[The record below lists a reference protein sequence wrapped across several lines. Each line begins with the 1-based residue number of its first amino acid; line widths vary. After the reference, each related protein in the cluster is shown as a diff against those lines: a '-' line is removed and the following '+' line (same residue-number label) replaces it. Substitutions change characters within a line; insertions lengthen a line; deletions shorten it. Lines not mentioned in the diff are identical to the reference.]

1 MGGLVIRL
9 RKGTYTMFE
18 KGDRVFIPIVNV
30 YGVLQR
36 IKIIDEK
43 GILWLVNIEN
53 TSLLAVVYE
62 KHLIKLGEIKFT
74 NFRR

>member
-1 MGGLVIRL
+1 
-9 RKGTYTMFE
+9 MFE
-18 KGDRVFIPIVNV
+18 KGDRVFIPNVNV

-36 IKIIDEK
+36 IKIIDKK

-53 TSLLAVVYE
+53 TPFLAEVYE
-62 KHLIKLGEIKFT
+62 KHLTKLEETEFT

>member
-1 MGGLVIRL
+1 MGVGETR
-9 RKGTYTMFE
+9 FE
-18 KGDRVFIPIVNV
+18 KGDRVFIPNVNV

-36 IKIIDEK
+36 IKRIDEK

-53 TSLLAVVYE
+53 PSFLTEVYE
-62 KHLIKLGEIKFT
+62 KHLTKQFT

>member
-1 MGGLVIRL
+1 
-9 RKGTYTMFE
+9 MFE
-18 KGDRVFIPIVNV
+18 KGDRVFIPNVNV

-36 IKIIDEK
+36 IKIINKK

-53 TSLLAVVYE
+53 PSFLAEAYE
-62 KHLIKLGEIKFT
+62 KHLTKLEEIKFT

>member
-1 MGGLVIRL
+1 
-9 RKGTYTMFE
+9 MFE
-18 KGDRVFIPIVNV
+18 KRDRVFIPNVNV

-36 IKIIDEK
+36 IKKVDKK

-53 TSLLAVVYE
+53 PSFLAEVYE
-62 KHLIKLGEIKFT
+62 KHLTKLEEIKFT

>member
-1 MGGLVIRL
+1 MGVGETR
-9 RKGTYTMFE
+9 FE
-18 KGDRVFIPIVNV
+18 KGDRVFIPIVNAF
-30 YGVLQR
+30 GVLQR

-53 TSLLAVVYE
+53 PSFLTEVYE
-62 KHLIKLGEIKFT
+62 KHLTKLNFT

>member
-1 MGGLVIRL
+1 
-9 RKGTYTMFE
+9 MFE
-18 KGDRVFIPIVNV
+18 KGDRVFITNINV

-36 IKIIDEK
+36 IKIINKK

-53 TSLLAVVYE
+53 PSFLAEVYE
-62 KHLIKLGEIKFT
+62 KHLTKLEEIKFT

>member
-1 MGGLVIRL
+1 
-9 RKGTYTMFE
+9 MFE
-18 KGDRVFIPIVNV
+18 KGDRIFIPNVNI

-53 TSLLAVVYE
+53 PSFLAEFYE
-62 KHLIKLGEIKFT
+62 KHLTKLEEIKFT

>member
-1 MGGLVIRL
+1 
-9 RKGTYTMFE
+9 MFE
-18 KGDRVFIPIVNV
+18 KRDRVFIPNVNV

-36 IKIIDEK
+36 IKTVDKK

-53 TSLLAVVYE
+53 PSFLAEVYE
-62 KHLIKLGEIKFT
+62 KHLTKLEEIKFT

>member
-1 MGGLVIRL
+1 MGVGETR
-9 RKGTYTMFE
+9 FE
-18 KGDRVFIPIVNV
+18 KGDRVFIPLVNV

-36 IKIIDEK
+36 IKRIDEK

-53 TSLLAVVYE
+53 PSFLTEVYE
-62 KHLIKLGEIKFT
+62 KHLTKQFT

>member
-1 MGGLVIRL
+1 MGVGETR
-9 RKGTYTMFE
+9 FE
-18 KGDRVFIPIVNV
+18 KGDRVFIPNVNV

-36 IKIIDEK
+36 IKRIDEK

-53 TSLLAVVYE
+53 PSFLTEVYE
-62 KHLIKLGEIKFT
+62 KHLIGEIKFT